1 MKNIEELFNELQH
14 LGYYDLRYKD
24 LEDGLAVSGLRP
36 RDNKYRE
43 VKVRGNL
50 ASETLYSV
58 VYQALKLEDGID

>member
-1 MKNIEELFNELQH
+1 MKNINELLKELKQ
-14 LGYYDLRYKD
+14 LGYDKMYYKD

-58 VYQALKLEDGID
+58 IYQALKLENGID